1 MITEIPILIVIL
13 FSAVILHEYAHGW
26 AAYKLGD
33 STAKDAGRLSLNPL
47 KHIDPFGTLLLPTA
61 LIVLRMLGF
70 PVFIFGWAKPVPV
83 NFHRLNNPRRDMIW
97 VGLAGPLINILLAVI
112 FSQWLKTDLP
122 SAASQLMEMAI
133 FFNLLLATFNM
144 IPIPPLDGS
153 RLVMGLLPG
162 RYAAFY
168 SRLEPY
174 GILIVAALIPLGLFH
189 HVVLPAVVWMAHLLG
204 GISI

>member
-1 MITEIPILIVIL
+1 MIAEIPILIVIL

-26 AAYKLGD
+26 VAYKCGD

-47 KHIDPFGTLLLPTA
+47 KHIDPFGTILLPATLIA
-61 LIVLRMLGF
+61 LRLLGV
-70 PVFIFGWAKPVPV
+70 PTFIFGWAKPVPV

-97 VGLAGPLINILLAVI
+97 VGLAGPLINIFLAVI
-112 FSQWLKTDLP
+112 FSQWLKTDPPRVLYTF
-122 SAASQLMEMAI
+122 MEMAI
-133 FFNLLLATFNM
+133 FFNLLLAVFNM

-162 RYAAFY
+162 RYAAYY

-174 GILIVAALIPLGLFH
+174 GILIVVALIPLGLFH
-189 HVVLPAVVWMAHLLG
+189 HVVLPAVVWMGHLLG